1 MISFDPALL
10 TAYYNSKLGISP
22 STGTDSSSG
31 SSPLTAANKTLSPT
45 GLADAPKAPWSPS
58 SSATQESD
66 LVTKVLGGQ
75 RFINPNA
82 IVSDVTGSSPDYTK
96 LFTLYQ
102 GLNALEGLA
111 TKAQDTHLSDIAMAA
126 VKRRF
131 TAGMAEVS
139 SYISDT
145 KYDHVS
151 LTEGTLT
158 QDLKNT
164 VGVARTDTVYTAP
177 AIHTGT
183 ADSSVKAFEGDVKFS
198 MSVKKIGTA
207 TPFSVDIDLSQM
219 GTETRSMSNVVSF
232 INSKLKEQ
240 GLQSKFVVN
249 RTPAV
254 ASTLVVGGKTI
265 TTSKGVDSFGLQIKG
280 VSTEALTF
288 SAPSTS
294 DGVFVVQTTGDP
306 EKKVTTRDPNDK
318 TKTVTTTG
326 AAVTSQL
333 MKFQTDTVDTGT
345 TLDPSMSKVG
355 DKYWAA
361 GESEQEALPDTVKA
375 VRQTVSGPDGSVFVL
390 ADIEGATSGQDIK
403 GTQDVALMKY
413 DSAGKL
419 LYTRTLG
426 ASDTA
431 SGYNMA
437 VSGDGKVA
445 ITGSVTGALDIG
457 QTTTT
462 TLGTGAN
469 VTTSTSTKTTSLNG
483 ADNATTDSFVTVFDS
498 SGVEQWT
505 QRRGGNLADEAT
517 SVAFGA
523 DDSVYV
529 GGRTMSQITGG
540 TDKQVGGWD
549 TYTMGFD
556 ATGKSTFTQQGGTA
570 QTDSTSQMTV
580 SGTTLYVATME
591 NNDAVLKSYDVSSG
605 KPVLSSSRNLGGIGG
620 GNISG
625 LQVYNGKVYVGGSSG
640 SGNLL
645 TGGTV
650 THAYSGAYDAFA
662 LTVDADLTKTTSDKI
677 AFYGGAGVEKNAQ
690 VQFSDGKAWISGQT
704 TGDITGTTKLQ
715 KNDAFL
721 ARVDIDTGTTEY
733 QTRYTGTDGFVTPNA
748 IAVSKGSSSVLDRLG
763 LPQGKIVTTDSN
775 LLTSGTSVRVGDQF
789 TLVDP
794 SNGTKKTITIEA
806 SDTMDSLSKKIIR
819 ASNYKLKVDVSK
831 VLGKQLNQL
840 DIKPTNGTSQMEF
853 IAGPTGKDALAGLG
867 LDAGLVSMDATK
879 TIDASASNYLKT
891 QKPMGLG
898 FDQALNLNSDANIKS
913 AMASLQSTMKQVQK
927 VYNYLKYGDPQ
938 DTSKSKKASSGPPPK
953 YLTDQIAN
961 YQAALSR
968 LTGGA

>member
-1 MISFDPALL
+1 MISFDPSLL
-10 TAYYNSKLGISP
+10 TSYYNSKLGLSS
-22 STGTDSSSG
+22 STGSDSSSG
-31 SSPLTAANKTLSPT
+31 TGLTGTNKTLSPT
-45 GLADAPKAPWSPS
+45 GMGAAPKAPWAPS

-111 TKAQDTHLSDIAMAA
+111 SKAQDTHLSDIAMAA

-131 TAGMAEVS
+131 AAGMAEVGG
-139 SYISDT
+139 YVADT

-158 QDLKNT
+158 QELKNT
-164 VGVARTDTVYTAP
+164 VGVARTDTTYTAP

-219 GTETRSMSNVVSF
+219 GTQTRSMSNVVSF

-249 RTPAV
+249 RTAAV

-265 TTSKGVDSFGLQIKG
+265 TTSKGVDSFSLQIKG

-306 EKKVTTRDPNDK
+306 DKKVTTRDPKDK

-326 AAVTSQL
+326 AAVSSQL
-333 MKFQTDTVDTGT
+333 MKFQTDSVTTGT
-345 TLDPSMSKVG
+345 ALDPSLSKVG

-403 GTQDVALMKY
+403 GSQDVALMKY

-437 VSGDGKVA
+437 VSSDGKVA

-462 TLGTGAN
+462 TLGTGTNA
-469 VTTSTSTKTTSLNG
+469 TKSTSTKTTSLNG
-483 ADNATTDSFVTVFDS
+483 TDNAATDSFVTVFDS

-523 DDSVYV
+523 DGSVYV

-580 SGTTLYVATME
+580 SGNTLYVATME
-591 NNDAVLKSYDVSSG
+591 NNNAVLKSYDVSSG

-625 LQVYNGKVYVGGSSG
+625 LEVYNGKVYVGGSSG

-677 AFYGGAGVEKNAQ
+677 AFYGGTGVEKNAQ
-690 VQFSDGKAWISGQT
+690 VKFSDGKAWISGQT
-704 TGDITGTTKLQ
+704 TGDIDGTTKLQ
-715 KNDAFL
+715 KNEAYL
-721 ARVDIDTGTTEY
+721 ARVNIDTGATEY

-748 IAVSKGSSSVLDRLG
+748 IAVSKGASSGLDRLG

-789 TLVDP
+789 ALVDP
-794 SNGTKKTITIEA
+794 SNGTRKTITIEA
-806 SDTMDSLSKKIIR
+806 NDTMDSLAKKIIR

-853 IAGPTGKDALAGLG
+853 VAGPTGKDALAGLG
-867 LDAGLVSMDATK
+867 LDAGLVSTDATK
-879 TIDASASNYLKT
+879 NIDASASNYLKT
-891 QKPMGLG
+891 QKPMGLN

-913 AMASLQSTMKQVQK
+913 AMDSLQKTMKQVQK

-938 DTSKSKKASSGPPPK
+938 DTSKSKKSSSGPAPK